1 MQVSKRLVVRKEIP
15 VDNSK
20 DLISSMDVAM
30 AEYYCKNNNYE
41 RGLQIFRESIPE
53 ILDEAE
59 RNSVINQ
66 YINQAVSYAQK
77 LSLDKK
83 YIEAIEQYR
92 DIMRY
97 SGFPINIYK
106 NIGICMKSI
115 GNADLAI
122 KFLKRFE

>member
-15 VDNSK
+15 IDNSK

-41 RGLQIFRESIPE
+41 RGLQIFREAIPE
-53 ILDEAE
+53 IPDEAE
-59 RNSVINQ
+59 RNGVINQ

-83 YIEAIEQYR
+83 
-92 DIMRY
+92 
-97 SGFPINIYK
+97 
-106 NIGICMKSI
+106 
-115 GNADLAI
+115 
-122 KFLKRFE
+122 